1 MASSVQCSASSMI
14 GKNSNGTNLRQADWS
29 NVAEDCCNQ
38 CNWNSECQ
46 AWTWIEGSHE
56 CWLKSWV
63 PAESHWVSE
72 YGVTSGL
79 RSSTPTPAPT
89 PAPTTSYVNA
99 CGCDCQWLGEDDCDR
114 SVYPPAW
121 SDDKCANRCRVANG
135 ITYQRCYY
143 NQGSRAD
150 WSVKTNNNPTDT
162 WGCDCQWMAKNWG
175 REDDCKGG
183 CDPSDCAYKCR
194 QANPWGTCLADS
206 TPTPASTPAPTT
218 SYVDA
223 CGCDCQWLGQDDC
236 VRSVD
241 PPAWNDDKC
250 SNRCRVANGI
260 TERRCYY
267 NQGSRAVWT
276 RKANNNPTDTSD
288 CNCQWMASDYGL
300 GDDCKGGCDPSDCA
314 YKCRQANPWG
324 TCLAD

>member
-1 MASSVQCSASSMI
+1 
-14 GKNSNGTNLRQADWS
+14 LRQADWS
-29 NVAEDCCNQ
+29 NVVEECCSQ
-38 CNWNSECQ
+38 CNGLSACQ

-63 PAESHWVSE
+63 PDESQWVSE
-72 YGVTSGL
+72 GGVTSGL
-79 RSSTPTPAPT
+79 RSSTPTPP
-89 PAPTTSYVNA
+89 
-99 CGCDCQWLGEDDCDR
+99 
-114 SVYPPAW
+114 
-121 SDDKCANRCRVANG
+121 
-135 ITYQRCYY
+135 
-143 NQGSRAD
+143 
-150 WSVKTNNNPTDT
+150 
-162 WGCDCQWMAKNWG
+162 
-175 REDDCKGG
+175 
-183 CDPSDCAYKCR
+183 
-194 QANPWGTCLADS
+194 
-206 TPTPASTPAPTT
+206 STPAPTA

-288 CNCQWMASDYGL
+288 CNCQWMASDYGF

>member
-1 MASSVQCSASSMI
+1 LGSKLNPCQLLLQSSLDVMARDMALPLLLAASALAAQDGPVHAGLRGAVGNSSDQALPRRASSAPCGASSRI
-14 GKNSNGTNLRQADWS
+14 GKNSQGTNLRQADWS
-29 NVAEDCCNQ
+29 NVAEECCSQ
-38 CNWNSECQ
+38 CNGLSACQ

-63 PAESHWVSE
+63 PDESQWVSE
-72 YGVTSGL
+72 GGVTSGL
-79 RSSTPTPAPT
+79 RSSTPTPP
-89 PAPTTSYVNA
+89 
-99 CGCDCQWLGEDDCDR
+99 
-114 SVYPPAW
+114 
-121 SDDKCANRCRVANG
+121 
-135 ITYQRCYY
+135 
-143 NQGSRAD
+143 
-150 WSVKTNNNPTDT
+150 
-162 WGCDCQWMAKNWG
+162 
-175 REDDCKGG
+175 
-183 CDPSDCAYKCR
+183 
-194 QANPWGTCLADS
+194 
-206 TPTPASTPAPTT
+206 STPAPTA

-288 CNCQWMASDYGL
+288 CNCQWMASDYGF